1 MPGTDTTARGRLTGA
16 STVGPIICTSCA
28 KVLEGE
34 PNFCDAC
41 GTDLRGLGAGSDTLS
56 GLEKEKIIDGRYR
69 LLEKL
74 GEGGMGSVYKVE
86 HVRMGKIAA
95 LKVMRPDAAVDKG
108 LKARFLQESRVVAK
122 LSHPN
127 TVQVFDAGELDDGSL
142 FMAMEYVPGKD
153 LAWHLRVHGP
163 VGEEKAISI
172 AVQVLASL
180 AEAHEH
186 GIIHRDIKPANVMLL
201 RRRKGG
207 DDQVKLLDFGIAKLA
222 EGDARN
228 SITGDFV
235 GTPAY
240 MSPEQVRGEEV
251 DARSDLYSL
260 GALLFE
266 LVTGRQLYT
275 GPTAVSIVKQ
285 HLEEPVPRVAEL
297 APHAPVSPAFEK
309 IISTALAKKPDDRFK
324 DAEVMK
330 KALEALRTSTRSVTS
345 DFTPMPD
352 ELAAKM
358 LSREDFDRY
367 ERRLR
372 SERLLAPVAT
382 LLVLIAL
389 AVGGWRALQ
398 HLKADEGPASVE
410 QEPNDQIKQANRIA
424 LGSPVKG
431 AMGAAAEGEGD
442 RDLYVVQLP
451 TGGSYRL
458 SLSAVHDL
466 NLTLEV
472 LQIDQLKGD
481 DGPGDAGTAT
491 KQDTE
496 KRAEK
501 LRRRL
506 FLDDVGPSEAERVDG
521 LELMAGPVYLR
532 VEERPWCSEPN
543 RPPREKSLV
552 QYSLAIE
559 PMPAGDGFFE
569 SEPNDSALTAAPL
582 PLTRAVTGW
591 TGARLDELDRLT
603 ELRPDAP
610 FSSADVW
617 KIEAVPPTEQVV
629 VAIVPPERGA
639 LVVVDQ
645 SEVDAWRQ
653 RKAQSSPSR
662 PAPPPP
668 PPLIVRGT
676 PQLLGLSAGPDGLRR
691 VRVVAGE
698 GALPGSAYQLA
709 AATTGPNGVA
719 GLLDLLRT
727 LEGRPAS
734 QAALLDGAST
744 ALKRSPELARL
755 LEARRPAQ

>member
-41 GTDLRGLGAGSDTLS
+41 GADLRGLGVGSDTLS

-127 TVQVFDAGELDDGSL
+127 TVQVFDAGELEDGSL

-240 MSPEQVRGEEV
+240 MSPEQVRGDNV

-297 APHAPVSPAFEK
+297 APQAPVSPAFEK
-309 IISTALAKKPDDRFK
+309 IISTALAKKPEDRFK
-324 DAEVMK
+324 DAEAMK
-330 KALEALRTSTRSVTS
+330 KALEALRTSHKSVTS

-372 SERLLAPVAT
+372 SERLLAPVAA

-389 AVGGWRALQ
+389 AVGGFRALQ
-398 HLKADEGPASVE
+398 HLRSDTTGPAAVE
-410 QEPNDQIKQANRIA
+410 REPNDHVKVATVIA
-424 LGSPVKG
+424 PGSPVKG

-442 RDLYVVQLP
+442 RDLFVAQLDRA
-451 TGGSYRL
+451 GAYRVTL
-458 SLSAVHDL
+458 SGVADL

-472 LQIDQLKGD
+472 LQIEQLKD
-481 DGPGDAGTAT
+481 ERDEAPEK
-491 KQDTE
+491 KQ
-496 KRAEK
+496 EK
-501 LRRRL
+501 LRRKA
-506 FLDDVGPSEAERVDG
+506 FVDDVGAGEGERVDG
-521 LELMAGPVYLR
+521 LELAAGSVYLR
-532 VEERPWCSEPN
+532 VEEHPFCTEPN

-552 QYSLAIE
+552 PYTLTLE
-559 PMPAGDGFFE
+559 PMPAVEGLVE
-569 SEPNDSALTAAPL
+569 SEPNDTALTADPL
-582 PLTRAVTGW
+582 PLTRAVTAW
-591 TGARLDELDRLT
+591 TGARLDDVDRLL

-610 FSSADVW
+610 FVSIDVW
-617 KIEAVPPTEQVV
+617 KVEAVPAAEQVV
-629 VAIVPPERGA
+629 VAVVPPERGA

-645 SEVDAWRQ
+645 TELEAWRQ

-668 PPLIVRGT
+668 PPTVVRGA
-676 PQLLGLSAGPDGLRR
+676 PQLVSLTAGADGVRRLRVLSADDT
-691 VRVVAGE
+691 
-698 GALPGSAYQLA
+698 LPGAAYQLA
-709 AATTGPNGVA
+709 AATSGPNGVS
-719 GLLDLLRT
+719 GLVDLVRA
-727 LEGRPAS
+727 LEGRPAT
-734 QAALLDGAST
+734 QAALIEGATT

-755 LEARRPAQ
+755 QEARQAPHP